1 MKSMFRIALLFAVGL
16 LIALLWPVIVAVVNA
31 LLAK

>member
-1 MKSMFRIALLFAVGL
+1 MFRIALLFAVGL
-16 LIALLWPVIVAVVNA
+16 LIALFWPVIVAVVNA